1 MKRHTDPVYKEAMPL
16 SAMCQHVHTPCN
28 IISTVFPKVQFHR
41 IGGWLPSHVFIRKSL
56 PSNYRP
62 VSLTSVVCKVLESII
77 RDHIVKH
84 LSKYNMILKSQHGFL
99 KGRSCLTNL
108 LTFLEDVTEFPV
120 DVIYL
125 DFAKAFDNVPHYR
138 LIRKLAAHGI
148 RG

>member
-1 MKRHTDPVYKEAMPL
+1 M
-16 SAMCQHVHTPCN
+16 
-28 IISTVFPKVQFHR
+28 
-41 IGGWLPSHVFIRKSL
+41 
-56 PSNYRP
+56 
-62 VSLTSVVCKVLESII
+62 
-77 RDHIVKH
+77 KH